1 MNLTAGHIADQING
15 TVVGDRNIDIFNI
28 SKIEEGSKGSLTFLA
43 NPKYTE
49 FIYTTK
55 ASAAI
60 VSSDFEPTERIELTL
75 IKVKDPYSSFTTIL
89 ELFDKDL
96 SKRKGIS
103 QLTDVDKSS
112 KISDSAFIGSFSSVG
127 ENSIIGEKC
136 IIENQVFIGNNVKI
150 GKGCIIYPGVKILD
164 DTIIGQNCII
174 HSSTTIGSDGFGF
187 APNDDG
193 SYKKIPQTGNVL
205 IGDNVEIGS
214 NSTIDRATLGST
226 IISNGV
232 KLVNQI
238 QVAHNVEIGENT
250 AIAAQSGVAG
260 STKIGKNCM
269 IGGQVGIIGHI
280 KIGDNVKIQAQAGV
294 TSNIES
300 NSRVTGTPA
309 ISYMNYNKSYV
320 HFKNLPEIVKKID
333 KKD

>member
-1 MNLTAGHIADQING
+1 MNLTDGHIADQING
-15 TVVGDRNIDIFNI
+15 TVVGDRDIDIFNI

-60 VSSDFEPTERIELTL
+60 VSSDFEPTEKIELTL

-103 QLTDVDKSS
+103 QLTDIDKSS
-112 KISDSAFIGSFSSVG
+112 KISDSSFIGSFSTVG
-127 ENSIIGEKC
+127 ENSVIGEKC
-136 IIENQVFIGNNVKI
+136 IIENQVFIGNNVEI
-150 GKGCIIYPGVKILD
+150 GNGCLIYPGVKILD

-193 SYKKIPQTGNVL
+193 SYKKIPQTGNVV

-232 KLVNQI
+232 KLDNQI

>member
-112 KISDSAFIGSFSSVG
+112 KISDSAFIGSFSTVG

-136 IIENQVFIGNNVKI
+136 IIENQVFIGNNVEI
-150 GKGCIIYPGVKILD
+150 GKGCLIYPGVKILD

-193 SYKKIPQTGNVL
+193 SYKKIPQTGNVV

-232 KLVNQI
+232 KLDNQI

>member
-136 IIENQVFIGNNVKI
+136 IIENQVFIGNNVEI
-150 GKGCIIYPGVKILD
+150 GKGCLIYPGVKILD

-193 SYKKIPQTGNVL
+193 SYKKIPQTGNVM

-232 KLVNQI
+232 KLDNQI

>member
-112 KISDSAFIGSFSSVG
+112 KISDSVFIGSFSSVG

-136 IIENQVFIGNNVKI
+136 IIENQVFIGNNVEI
-150 GKGCIIYPGVKILD
+150 GKGCLIYPGVKILD

-193 SYKKIPQTGNVL
+193 SYKKIPQTGNVV

-232 KLVNQI
+232 KLDNQI

-333 KKD
+333 KKY

>member
-1 MNLTAGHIADQING
+1 MNFTAGHIADQING
-15 TVVGDRNIDIFNI
+15 TVVGDRDIDIFNI
-28 SKIEEGSKGSLTFLA
+28 SKIEEGAKGSLTFLA

-60 VSSDFEPTERIELTL
+60 VSSDFEPTEKIELTL

-103 QLTDVDKSS
+103 QLTDIDKSS
-112 KISDSAFIGSFSSVG
+112 KISDSSFIGSFSTVG
-127 ENSIIGEKC
+127 ENSVIGEKC
-136 IIENQVFIGNNVKI
+136 IIENQVFIGNNVEI
-150 GKGCIIYPGVKILD
+150 GNGCLIYPGVKILD

-193 SYKKIPQTGNVL
+193 SYKKIPQTGNVV

-232 KLVNQI
+232 KLDNQI

>member
-112 KISDSAFIGSFSSVG
+112 KISDSSFIGSFSTVG

-136 IIENQVFIGNNVKI
+136 IIENQVFIGNNVEI
-150 GKGCIIYPGVKILD
+150 GNGCFIYPGVKILD

-193 SYKKIPQTGNVL
+193 SYKKIPQTGNVV

-232 KLVNQI
+232 KLDNQI

>member
-1 MNLTAGHIADQING
+1 MNFTAGQIADQING
-15 TVVGDRNIDIFNI
+15 TIVGDRDIDVLNI

-55 ASAAI
+55 ASVAI
-60 VSSDFEPTERIELTL
+60 VSSDFEPTEKIDLTL

-89 ELFDKDL
+89 ELFNKDL
-96 SKRKGIS
+96 SNRKGIS
-103 QLTDVDKSS
+103 QLTVIDKSS
-112 KISDSAFIGSFSSVG
+112 KISDSSFIGSFSSVG
-127 ENSIIGEKC
+127 ENSIIGENC
-136 IIENQVFIGNNVKI
+136 IIENQVFIGNNVEI
-150 GKGCIIYPGVKILD
+150 GNGCKLYPGVKILD

-174 HSSTTIGSDGFGF
+174 HSSTSIGSDGFGF

-193 SYKKIPQTGNVL
+193 SFKKIPQTGNVV

-226 IISNGV
+226 IINNGV
-232 KLVNQI
+232 KLDNQI
-238 QVAHNVEIGENT
+238 QIAHNVEIGENT
-250 AIAAQSGVAG
+250 AIAAQSGIAG

-294 TSNIES
+294 TSDLES

>member
-60 VSSDFEPTERIELTL
+60 VSSDFEPTEKIELTL

-150 GKGCIIYPGVKILD
+150 GKGCLIYPGVKILD

-193 SYKKIPQTGNVL
+193 SYKKIPQTGNVV

-232 KLVNQI
+232 KLDNQI

>member
-1 MNLTAGHIADQING
+1 MNFTTGQIADQING
-15 TVVGDRNIDIFNI
+15 TVIGNRDAVITSI

-49 FIYTTK
+49 YIYSTN

-60 VSSDFEPTERIELTL
+60 VSNDFKATEKIQITL

-89 ELFDKDL
+89 ELFNKNQSD
-96 SKRKGIS
+96 RKGIS
-103 QLTDVDKSS
+103 DLTVIDKSS
-112 KISDSAFIGSFSSVG
+112 KISDSAFIGSFSTVG
-127 ENSIIGEKC
+127 KNSIIADNC
-136 IIENQVFIGNNVKI
+136 IIENQVFIGDNVKI
-150 GKGCIIYPGVKILD
+150 GEGSMIYPGVKILD
-164 DTIIGQNCII
+164 DTKIGKNCII
-174 HSSTTIGSDGFGF
+174 HSSCSIGSDGFGF

-193 SYKKIPQTGNVL
+193 SYKKIPQTGNVI

-232 KLVNQI
+232 KLDNQI
-238 QVAHNVEIGENT
+238 QIAHNVEIGENT
-250 AIAAQSGVAG
+250 AIAAQSGIAG

-269 IGGQVGIIGHI
+269 IGGQVGIIGHL

-294 TSNIES
+294 TSDVES
-300 NSRVTGTPA
+300 NARITGTPA

>member
-127 ENSIIGEKC
+127 ENSIISEKC
-136 IIENQVFIGNNVKI
+136 IIENQVFIGNNVEI
-150 GKGCIIYPGVKILD
+150 GKGCLIYPGVKILD

-193 SYKKIPQTGNVL
+193 SYKKIPQTGNVV

-226 IISNGV
+226 IINKGV
-232 KLVNQI
+232 KLDNQI
-238 QVAHNVEIGENT
+238 QIAHNVEIGENT

>member
-1 MNLTAGHIADQING
+1 MNFTAGHIADQING

-60 VSSDFEPTERIELTL
+60 VSIDFEPTEKIELTL

-103 QLTDVDKSS
+103 QLTDIDKSS
-112 KISDSAFIGSFSSVG
+112 KISDSSFIGSFSTVG
-127 ENSIIGEKC
+127 ENSVIGEKC
-136 IIENQVFIGNNVKI
+136 IIENQVFIGNNVEI
-150 GKGCIIYPGVKILD
+150 GNGCLIYPGVKILD

-193 SYKKIPQTGNVL
+193 SYKKIPQTGNVV

-232 KLVNQI
+232 KLDNQI

>member
-1 MNLTAGHIADQING
+1 MNFTAGHIADQING
-15 TVVGDRNIDIFNI
+15 TVVGDRDIDIFNI

-103 QLTDVDKSS
+103 QLTDVNKSS
-112 KISDSAFIGSFSSVG
+112 KISDSSFIGSFSSVG

-136 IIENQVFIGNNVKI
+136 IIENQVFIGNNVEI
-150 GKGCIIYPGVKILD
+150 GKGCLIYPGVKILD

-193 SYKKIPQTGNVL
+193 SYKKIPQTGNVV

-232 KLVNQI
+232 KLDNQI

>member
-136 IIENQVFIGNNVKI
+136 IIENQVFIGNNVEI
-150 GKGCIIYPGVKILD
+150 GKGCLIYPGVKILD

-193 SYKKIPQTGNVL
+193 SYKKIPQTGNVV

-232 KLVNQI
+232 KLDNQI

>member
-112 KISDSAFIGSFSSVG
+112 KISDSVFIGSFSSVG

-136 IIENQVFIGNNVKI
+136 IIENQVFIGNNVEI
-150 GKGCIIYPGVKILD
+150 GKGCLIYPGVKILD

-193 SYKKIPQTGNVL
+193 SYKKIPQTGNVV

-232 KLVNQI
+232 KLDNQI

>member
-112 KISDSAFIGSFSSVG
+112 KISDSSFIGSFSSVG

-150 GKGCIIYPGVKILD
+150 GKGCLIYPGVKILD

-193 SYKKIPQTGNVL
+193 SYKKIPQTGNVV

-232 KLVNQI
+232 KLDNQI

>member
-136 IIENQVFIGNNVKI
+136 IIENQVFIGNNVEI
-150 GKGCIIYPGVKILD
+150 GKGCLIYPGVKILD

-193 SYKKIPQTGNVL
+193 SYKKIPQTGNVM

-232 KLVNQI
+232 KLDNQI

-320 HFKNLPEIVKKID
+320 HFKNLPEIVKNID

>member
-1 MNLTAGHIADQING
+1 MNFTAGHIADQING
-15 TVVGDRNIDIFNI
+15 TVVGDRDIDIFNI

-103 QLTDVDKSS
+103 QLTDVNKSS
-112 KISDSAFIGSFSSVG
+112 KISDSSFIGSFSSVG

-136 IIENQVFIGNNVKI
+136 IIENQVFIGNNVEI
-150 GKGCIIYPGVKILD
+150 GNGCLIYPGVKILD

-193 SYKKIPQTGNVL
+193 SYKKIPQTGNVV

-232 KLVNQI
+232 KLDNQI

-309 ISYMNYNKSYV
+309 ISYMNYNKS
-320 HFKNLPEIVKKID
+320 
-333 KKD
+333 

>member
-1 MNLTAGHIADQING
+1 AGHIADQING

-89 ELFDKDL
+89 ELFDKDI

-112 KISDSAFIGSFSSVG
+112 KISDSSFIGSFSTVG

-150 GKGCIIYPGVKILD
+150 GKGCLIYPGVKILD

-193 SYKKIPQTGNVL
+193 SYKKIPQTGNVV

-232 KLVNQI
+232 KLDNQI

>member
-1 MNLTAGHIADQING
+1 MNLTVGNIADQING
-15 TVVGDRNIDIFNI
+15 SVVGDRDIDISNI
-28 SKIEEGSKGSLTFLA
+28 SKIEEGAKGSLTFLA

-49 FIYTTK
+49 FIYTTN

-60 VSSDFEPTERIELTL
+60 VSSDFEPTEKIELTL
-75 IKVKDPYSSFTTIL
+75 IKVKDPYSSFTSIL
-89 ELFDKDL
+89 ELFNKDL

-136 IIENQVFIGNNVKI
+136 IIENQVFIGNNVEI
-150 GKGCIIYPGVKILD
+150 GNGCLIYPGVKILD

-193 SYKKIPQTGNVL
+193 SYKKIPQTGNVV

-232 KLVNQI
+232 KLDNQI

>member
-1 MNLTAGHIADQING
+1 MNFTAGHIADQING
-15 TVVGDRNIDIFNI
+15 TVVGDRDIDIFNI

-112 KISDSAFIGSFSSVG
+112 KISDSSFIGSFSSVG

-136 IIENQVFIGNNVKI
+136 IIENQVFIGNNVEI
-150 GKGCIIYPGVKILD
+150 GNGCIVYPGVKILD

-193 SYKKIPQTGNVL
+193 SYKKIPQTGNVV

-232 KLVNQI
+232 KLDNQI